1 MYHFSHKGFLEM
13 KTVGHSFR
21 INEEYLA
28 VLQEEAEKQTISVN
42 ALMNKILQQYTVFG
56 RFSERFGMITV
67 GNDVFAD
74 ILECCP
80 EEDIIRIGK
89 TVGTFNAKDFFRT
102 MRIPLDFKSVIYLVT
117 KVLCGP
123 AGWAKCDH
131 YFASGKEILHF
142 RHNLGANWTKFIATA
157 ASSVFESILGKKV
170 KVELLKGSVTLTI
183 E

>member
-1 MYHFSHKGFLEM
+1 M

-56 RFSERFGMITV
+56 RFTERFGMITV
-67 GNDVFAD
+67 GNHMFAD

-80 EEDIIRIGK
+80 EEDLVRIGK
-89 TVGTFNAKDFFRT
+89 TVGASNAKDFFRT
-102 MRIPLDFKSVIYLVT
+102 MGVTLDFKTMIYIIT
-117 KVLCGP
+117 KVFCGP

-131 YFASGKEILHF
+131 YVASGKEILHF
-142 RHNLGANWTKFIATA
+142 RHNLGANWSKFIAATV
-157 ASSVFESILGKKV
+157 SSLFESFLDKKV
-170 KVELLKGSVTLTI
+170 IIELLRNAVTLTI

>member
-1 MYHFSHKGFLEM
+1 M

-21 INEEYLA
+21 INEEYLT
-28 VLQEEAEKQTISVN
+28 VLQEEAERQTISVN
-42 ALMNKILQQYTVFG
+42 ALMNRILQQYTVFG

-67 GNDVFAD
+67 GNDFFAD

-80 EEDIIRIGK
+80 EEDLVRIGK
-89 TVGTFNAKDFFRT
+89 TVGTSNAKDFFRT
-102 MRIPLDFKSVIYLVT
+102 MRIPLEFNSVIYLIT

-131 YFASGKEILHF
+131 YITSGKEILHF
-142 RHNLGANWTKFIATA
+142 RHNLGTNWSKFIAAA
-157 ASSVFESILGKKV
+157 ASAVFESTLDKKV
-170 KVELLKGSVTLTI
+170 TVELLRSSVTLTI